1 MKKLKQTLALF
12 IAHTLVFMPL
22 SAASLQTDGST
33 ATTLDNARNGV
44 PVVNIA
50 NPNAQGLSHNK
61 YTNYNVSKEGLI
73 LNNSMDTTVKTEL
86 GGYIFGNRNLKS
98 NAKVIL
104 NEVTSTQRT
113 NLNGYTEVAGKRA
126 DLVVANPNGITVN
139 GAGFINTS
147 NVTLTTGKPNIING
161 LINSYDIKGGDIAVE
176 GKGAD
181 FTQSSSATLYTQVLK
196 LNAKIYANKLDIKLG
211 SSTPNTNTLL
221 LDASALGG
229 MYANAI
235 NLVGTNKG
243 LGVNLPPEVVASS
256 GDISIT
262 NDGMIKLQKLSAS
275 HDIHVDAKNA
285 NIKVADKLTS
295 TNNINLRAK
304 DITNDSLVNAGNDLR
319 VTADNFTNNKTLF
332 SGNDSYLYV
341 NNTLLNNENA
351 NIFTLNNLL
360 MAANN
365 TNAKTALIR
374 NTSANIETLHGDI
387 NLYADVFENIANNPT
402 IKTTYSKNGNTE
414 IWLDVVEKRYKEA
427 RLSSGNNLYIDA
439 DTLLN
444 NYSLISANNNMQ
456 IKAVNVSNSS
466 IGLNKRVKTL
476 KSRVVS
482 HKHCSTGLHI
492 FCHTSHETVYYYD
505 ITNST
510 PDTVFST
517 IQAGGSITGDVST
530 LSNGFFE
537 NTNIPSSTDIT
548 NTPTQTTYIDKATNE
563 PIITIPTD
571 TASLFVKAQPQSNYL
586 IETNPDFA
594 IYDNFIS
601 SDYMMSHI
609 NYDAVGTSKRL
620 GDAMYENTLVRDSVF
635 AQTGKRFL
643 NKDIKNDNE
652 QYRYL
657 MDNAIR
663 ASQDLELSPG
673 ISLTQA
679 QINALKKDIVWME
692 KKKVGG
698 QEVLVP
704 VVYIANANSYR
715 LQGAQIIANDDINL
729 NSDTFTNTATLQ
741 AGNDV
746 TINANKT
753 ITNTAG
759 SLKAGNNLSLQA
771 KNEITNTSG
780 TIKANNINLTSTK
793 GSITNER
800 YAKDVSYGTG
810 STIDNKTLIGNT
822 ANIQAENT
830 LNINAADDFVNAGS
844 NLKAKDVN
852 LNANNVAITTTVD
865 KKDLFGGSSDAYIK
879 EQSTTHLASNINAD
893 NININSTE
901 NTNIKGSNLTANNNI
916 NIKAKALNILAVNN
930 SSYTERHSS
939 SKGFLS
945 SSSSTDASLRE
956 NTQSSKISATNI
968 NMQTDNALNLE
979 SANINA
985 DKSID
990 INSKNADVNFYAKS
1004 YTNADMHE
1012 SKSSSFGGLVGSHSI
1027 DAMSKTRLAG
1037 ATTTASN
1044 SIVVGGKN
1052 INVNANDFNAKNGTI
1067 ELKADENINIVS
1079 GKESSSEQH
1088 LRESTGLSLGLSGGK
1103 FTYAQMT
1110 KDSNT
1115 NKNITNKA
1123 SSINANNLVL
1133 ESQGD
1138 ANMVA
1143 SNVNTNTMEVNVAKD
1158 FNVLADQDVNINNQE
1173 HSKKDLG
1180 VELKLNSKEA
1190 SLFAGYWEEGNG
1202 KTTTQKDVAKS
1213 TLNAGT
1219 LNIQAKNANIIGSD
1233 VLATDAQ
1240 IDSQN
1245 IKVLSATAS
1254 TDTQSYTKSVKA
1266 GVSVGVTQNITDT
1279 IDKMKNI
1286 GDAQSATGTA
1296 SRTLKAYDAVNS
1308 FLQKPAD
1315 AGVYAIYKESKT
1327 STSEHSEQAVASNI
1341 YAGNNA
1347 ALHSDENLEVGGS
1360 NIYATNNLELGAK
1373 NINLHATSQ
1382 NYASSTTSSSK
1393 NAKAS
1398 LYGSDIGTLTLGF
1411 QDSSSDLQGTTHSN
1425 THITAGNKA
1434 TLTSTQDTTL
1444 KGAVVGANELAV
1456 NVGRDLIMQS
1466 MQDKQSIRG
1475 ESKGG
1480 SISGGKE
1487 GVTGASA
1494 NYGTSKGDKIWVNEV
1509 TSLNGK
1515 NTIVVSVN
1523 DTTTLGGASITN
1535 KDANGKDQGNLQ
1547 LTTNKLNT
1555 EDLHDYDNY
1564 KSTNVG
1570 IGIGS
1575 VGSNPSLNSV
1585 DYANTT
1591 KNKEQIVRA
1600 TVGQGTITTNSDT
1613 TSLNRDISKTK
1624 QITKDDSSNIE
1635 LYASDTSIEALV
1647 NPAKAYNN
1655 LKQNAKDLGLRV
1667 HKEIQ
1672 KDLPSATKSNDK
1684 KGKDKT
1690 GNFIDDT
1697 IGAVVDAG
1705 GEWAF
1710 GVIPTVKNDG
1720 GYITQIATQF
1730 FGDNRKIIVAN
1741 DAAQFEKWHLK
1752 PKDLKHPNKE
1762 WDYES
1767 YTTPD
1772 GKIQYRTNPNKTV
1785 RIDEK
1790 ENVNNPLNDYKIHLT
1805 SQDIKDAK
1813 LNTIFTN
1820 GLNNTADEAINNQQ
1834 EQQANPSIGMINYN
1848 TSHGTLADLL
1858 IETGLEK
1865 TTIMLDKIPGVQT
1878 AGYLVN
1884 GSARQTGNNIAQLS
1898 HINKGNINMA
1908 AHSQGTQQTYLGL
1921 QQHKEELAQLLKD
1934 NPNATLTLQNSG
1946 SPVSSKAVQDLVVN
1960 EIYGGKAGI
1969 KSHYGDKGTTNN
1981 VFRSQVNPGDPV
1993 ALLGGNFG
2001 GINNNIS
2008 IFTKEFWQ
2016 QTKYDIQRG
2025 VPTIMKGGLS
2035 SNKENPSKTSP
2046 HSGYPC
2052 VIGCGDNGYTPS
2064 DIFKYYDPNTQENI
2078 PLRDYYNLIHVDTSK
2093 AQFNN
2098 QGVK

>member
-1 MKKLKQTLALF
+1 MQKLKQLISVVLS
-12 IAHTLVFMPL
+12 LNLLLLPL
-22 SAASLQTDGST
+22 QAANIQVDGST

-50 NPNAQGLSHNK
+50 NPNAHGLSHNK
-61 YTNYNVSKEGLI
+61 FSEYNVAKQGVI
-73 LNNSMDTTVKTEL
+73 LNNSLDTTVKTQL
-86 GGYIFGNRNLKS
+86 GGYIFGNKNLTT

-104 NEVTSTQRT
+104 NEVTSTSRT

-126 DLVVANPNGITVN
+126 DLIIANPNGISVN

-147 NVTLTTGKPNIING
+147 NVTLSTGKPVITNG
-161 LINSYDIKGGDIAVE
+161 AISSYNIKGGDISIE

-181 FTQSSSATLYTQVLK
+181 FTQSSSASLYTQALK

-262 NDGMIKLQKLSAS
+262 NDGMIKLQKVSAS
-275 HDIHVDAKNA
+275 HDIQVDAKSA
-285 NIKVADKLTS
+285 NIEVADKLTS

-351 NIFTLNNLL
+351 NILTLNNLL
-360 MAANN
+360 MAADN

-387 NLYADVFENIANNPT
+387 NLYADVFENRVSNEPT
-402 IKTTYSKNGNTE
+402 IYEISRITTQAWRQISGDWRTLETKTH
-414 IWLDVVEKRYKEA
+414 IVEGINKDGYKA
-427 RLSSGNNLYIDA
+427 SSLRSGNNLNLYADVYNRYSTITTTGDILIDGS
-439 DTLLN
+439 LN
-444 NYSLISANNNMQ
+444 NIANAEAYDKTSVSGYVQHYEKKHKWSHHAWYYKYSTYNINTIKLDAAN
-456 IKAVNVSNSS
+456 S
-466 IGLNKRVKTL
+466 LL
-476 KSRVVS
+476 
-482 HKHCSTGLHI
+482 
-492 FCHTSHETVYYYD
+492 
-505 ITNST
+505 
-510 PDTVFST
+510 
-517 IQAGGSITGDVST
+517 QASGNINITGTS
-530 LSNGFFE
+530 LQNG
-537 NTNIPSSTDIT
+537 NLNANANIPSSTDIT
-548 NTPTQTTYIDKATNE
+548 NTPTKTTYIDKATNE

-594 IYDNFIS
+594 IYENFIS
-601 SDYMMSHI
+601 SDYMMNHI
-609 NYDAVGTSKRL
+609 NYDAVATSKRL

-652 QYRYL
+652 QYQYL

-692 KKKVGG
+692 KKKVSG
-698 QEVLVP
+698 QEVLAP
-704 VVYIANANSYR
+704 VVYIANASSYR

-759 SLKAGNNLSLQA
+759 TLKAGNNLSLQA

-780 TIKANNINLTSTK
+780 TIKAKNIDLTSTK
-793 GSITNER
+793 SSITNER

-810 STIDNKTLIGNT
+810 STVDNKTLIGNS

-830 LNINAADDFVNAGS
+830 LNINAADNFVNAGS

-916 NIKAKALNILAVNN
+916 NIKAKELNILAVNN

-968 NMQTDNALNLE
+968 NMQTDNAINIE

-1012 SKSSSFGGLVGSHSI
+1012 SKSSSFGGLVGNHSI

-1052 INVNANDFNAKNGTI
+1052 INVNANDFKAKNGTI

-1115 NKNITNKA
+1115 NTNITNKA
-1123 SSINANNLVL
+1123 SNINANNLVL

-1138 ANMVA
+1138 ANIVA
-1143 SNVNTNTMEVNVAKD
+1143 SNVNANTMEVNVAKD

-1233 VLATDAQ
+1233 VLTTDAQ

-1245 IKVLSATAS
+1245 TKILSATAS
-1254 TDTQSYTKSVKA
+1254 TDTQTYKKSVKA

-1286 GDAQSATGTA
+1286 TDAQGATGTA

-1327 STSEHSEQAVASNI
+1327 STNEHSEQAVASNI
-1341 YAGNNA
+1341 YASNNA
-1347 ALHSDENLEVGGS
+1347 VLNSNKNLELGGS
-1360 NIYATNNLELGAK
+1360 NIYANNNLELKAK
-1373 NINLHATSQ
+1373 NINLHATAQ
-1382 NYASSTTSSSK
+1382 NYSSSTTSSSK

-1398 LYGSDIGTLTLGF
+1398 LYGSDMGTVTLGF
-1411 QDSSSDLQGTTHSN
+1411 QDSSNDIEGTTHAN

-1434 TLTSTQDTTL
+1434 TLTSMQDTTL
-1444 KGAVVGANELAV
+1444 KGAVVDADELAV
-1456 NVGRDLIMQS
+1456 NVGRNLTMQS
-1466 MQDKQSIRG
+1466 MQDRQSIRG

-1480 SISGGKE
+1480 SISAGKK

-1494 NYGTSKGDKIWVNEV
+1494 NYGTTKGDKQWTNEV

-1515 NTIVVSVN
+1515 NSIRVSIN
-1523 DTTTLGGASITN
+1523 DTTTLKGASITN
-1535 KDANGKDQGNLQ
+1535 KDASGRDQGNLE
-1547 LTTNKLNT
+1547 LNT
-1555 EDLHDYDNY
+1555 KKLRTQDLHDHDNY
-1564 KSTNVG
+1564 KNTNVG
-1570 IGIGS
+1570 IGVGS
-1575 VGSNPSLNSV
+1575 VDSNPSLNSI
-1585 DYANTT
+1585 DFANNT
-1591 KNKEQIVRA
+1591 KDKEQIVRA
-1600 TVGQGTITTNSDT
+1600 TIGKGVITTNSDT
-1613 TSLNRDISKTK
+1613 TSLNRDTSKTK
-1624 QITKDDSSNIE
+1624 QITKDKSSNIE
-1635 LYASDTSIEALV
+1635 LYASDTSIEALL
-1647 NPAKAYNN
+1647 NPKQAYNN
-1655 LKQNAKDLGLRV
+1655 LKQKAKDVGLAV
-1667 HKEIQ
+1667 YLEMQNI
-1672 KDLPSATKSNDK
+1672 PSATKAQDGKGDFLDATLGAGLDKIAFLGLLPSQLNDGGYVTQIATQLFGDNRQGIIVKDKSTLLKAGVTEKDIQAVTLVKTKDGVKKAEDLKPNDVALDKVTVYRTNPDK
-1684 KGKDKT
+1684 KVVIGNPKDKT
-1690 GNFIDDT
+1690 GNP
-1697 IGAVVDAG
+1697 AL
-1705 GEWAF
+1705 E
-1710 GVIPTVKNDG
+1710 
-1720 GYITQIATQF
+1720 
-1730 FGDNRKIIVAN
+1730 
-1741 DAAQFEKWHLK
+1741 
-1752 PKDLKHPNKE
+1752 
-1762 WDYES
+1762 
-1767 YTTPD
+1767 
-1772 GKIQYRTNPNKTV
+1772 
-1785 RIDEK
+1785 
-1790 ENVNNPLNDYKIHLT
+1790 DYKIRISEEDVKNSGINHL
-1805 SQDIKDAK
+1805 
-1813 LNTIFTN
+1813 FTN
-1820 GLNNTADEAINNQQ
+1820 GMFNSTETATYNQQ
-1834 EQQANPSIGMINYN
+1834 TQQGFADGMLNYN
-1848 TSHGTLADLL
+1848 QQHGILGDLL
-1858 IETGLEK
+1858 ESAQDAIAVNTGISALG
-1865 TTIMLDKIPGVQT
+1865 TG
-1878 AGYLVN
+1878 G
-1884 GSARQTGNNIAQLS
+1884 ARQTGEVIRQMAD
-1898 HINKGNINMA
+1898 ITKGNLTSG
-1908 AHSQGTQQTYLGL
+1908 AHSQGTLMTQVGMDANKEYLKKL
-1921 QQHKEELAQLLKD
+1921 V
-1934 NPNATLTLQNSG
+1934 QNNKKSKFLVQYSG
-1946 SPVSSKAVQDLVVN
+1946 SPVNHKIAEELVSD
-1960 EIYGGKAGI
+1960 IYGGEYTINDRFGNRKGI
-1969 KSHYGDKGTTNN
+1969 SN
-1981 VFRSQVNPGDPV
+1981 VFRSHITPQDAVGSV
-1993 ALLGGNFG
+1993 LGYQSA
-2001 GINNNIS
+2001 GINNSENL
-2008 IFTKEFWQ
+2008 E
-2016 QTKYDIQRG
+2016 
-2025 VPTIMKGGLS
+2025 
-2035 SNKENPSKTSP
+2035 SNMLESFIAIPRLFGFGDTSP
-2046 HSGYPC
+2046 HSCYPC
-2052 VIGCGDNGYTPS
+2052 VIGCGNENYTP
-2064 DIFKYYDPNTQENI
+2064 DLKNYYTPTAIDSLKEHPRSE
-2078 PLRDYYNLIHVDTSK
+2078 YYKNNFSNEEGQMSIDTTLLPEGTK
-2093 AQFNN
+2093 
-2098 QGVK
+2098 